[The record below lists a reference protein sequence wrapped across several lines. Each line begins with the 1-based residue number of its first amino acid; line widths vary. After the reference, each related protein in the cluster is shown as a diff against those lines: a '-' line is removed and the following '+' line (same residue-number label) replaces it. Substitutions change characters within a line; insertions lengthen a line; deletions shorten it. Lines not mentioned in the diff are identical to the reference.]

1 MSRRIFKN
9 QFYLCNSTLLKSL
22 SLFFLQKVNLRFFEV
37 LHFCSGDWFFPWKPF
52 FIQKSLNSFLAMLV
66 IADGFRRLILLFL
79 PWFHFLI
86 SGKLT
91 GIDLVQIWIAL
102 VPKGTGS
109 VPQSMGKRNWSRSK
123 RNWEIPISDQN
134 RSAFILDCLKYF
146 HHLILHLL
154 KSKTKLH
161 NQHNINNSKFSIN
174 F

>member
-1 MSRRIFKN
+1 
-9 QFYLCNSTLLKSL
+9 
-22 SLFFLQKVNLRFFEV
+22 
-37 LHFCSGDWFFPWKPF
+37 
-52 FIQKSLNSFLAMLV
+52 MLV
-66 IADGFRRLILLFL
+66 IADGFRRLNLLFL

-161 NQHNINNSKFSIN
+161 NQHKVEIYKLLTIDYRIFFYVLKNKVPTNSYFFLKYKILLWYLTSEKFI
-174 F
+174 

>member
-1 MSRRIFKN
+1 
-9 QFYLCNSTLLKSL
+9 
-22 SLFFLQKVNLRFFEV
+22 
-37 LHFCSGDWFFPWKPF
+37 
-52 FIQKSLNSFLAMLV
+52 MLV

-161 NQHNINNSKFSIN
+161 NQHNNKIILKILLNFSTLELKKFSISWYSAQRYYSSLFYEICIESFGIFWISN
-174 F
+174 TLLISYDFFVILKY

>member
-1 MSRRIFKN
+1 
-9 QFYLCNSTLLKSL
+9 
-22 SLFFLQKVNLRFFEV
+22 
-37 LHFCSGDWFFPWKPF
+37 
-52 FIQKSLNSFLAMLV
+52 MLV

-134 RSAFILDCLKYF
+134 RSAFSHLHYLYF

-161 NQHNINNSKFSIN
+161 NQHNLKLCQNKLYLISKYAMLVLFTKLLV
-174 F
+174 